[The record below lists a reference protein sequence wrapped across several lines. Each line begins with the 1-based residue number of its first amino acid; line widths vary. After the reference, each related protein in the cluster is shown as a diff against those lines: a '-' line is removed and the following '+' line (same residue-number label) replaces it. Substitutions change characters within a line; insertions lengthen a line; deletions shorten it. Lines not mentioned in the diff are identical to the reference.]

1 MILDGKNFIVSFIGP
16 EIQIFPEIG
25 QRTVYLQQKM
35 KEMLLIC

>member
-16 EIQIFPEIG
+16 ETEIFPVIG
-25 QRTVYLQQKM
+25 LRTVYLQQKM